1 MVTGEHGFLLQVH
14 SVAKSYGGLQVLK
27 DVNLNVREGAITG
40 VIGPNGSGKSTLF
53 DVITRYT
60 SCDCGDITFN
70 GQSIAGLAPHQVSHR
85 GLVRT
90 FQLTRVF
97 PALTVAENLLVFAER
112 SRRRGASGEGAHGDS
127 KHGDSKHGD
136 SKHGDSKHGDSKHGD
151 STHTDDQ
158 VRELLEFTGLA
169 RLATAEAA
177 TLSYGQLKLLEIAQV
192 LMLRPKML
200 MLDEPMAGINPGL
213 ADEIAARLLT
223 LRDRGVTLLLVE
235 HNIPVIQRLCDTVTV
250 LAAGQ
255 VMASGHPGE
264 VLADKEVREAFLG
277 D

>member
-1 MVTGEHGFLLQVH
+1 MVSLL
-14 SVAKSYGGLQVLK
+14 SVRGVRKSYGGLRILD
-27 DVNLNVREGAITG
+27 DVTLDVHEGAIAG
-40 VIGPNGSGKSTLF
+40 VIGPNGAGKSTLF

-60 SCDCGDITFN
+60 PCDSGEITFD
-70 GQSIAGLAPHQVSHR
+70 GQPIARLAPHQVSHH

-97 PALTVAENLLVFAER
+97 PSLTVAENLLVFAER
-112 SRRRGASGEGAHGDS
+112 GRGSRTMTEEHVWEILD
-127 KHGDSKHGD
+127 
-136 SKHGDSKHGDSKHGD
+136 
-151 STHTDDQ
+151 
-158 VRELLEFTGLA
+158 FTGLA

-192 LMLRPKML
+192 LMLGPKML

-213 ADEIAARLLT
+213 VDELATRLLA
-223 LRDRGVTLLLVE
+223 LRDRGLTLLLVE
-235 HNIPVIQRLCDTVTV
+235 HNIPVIERLCDTVTV

-255 VMASGHPGE
+255 VMAHGSPAE
-264 VLADKEVREAFLG
+264 VLKDRDVREAFLG

>member
-1 MVTGEHGFLLQVH
+1 MVSLL
-14 SVAKSYGGLQVLK
+14 SVRGIRKSYGGLRILD
-27 DVNLNVREGAITG
+27 DVTLDVHEGAIAG
-40 VIGPNGSGKSTLF
+40 VIGPNGAGKSTLF

-60 SCDCGDITFN
+60 PCDSGEITFD
-70 GQSIAGLAPHQVSHR
+70 GQPIVRLAPHQVSHH

-97 PALTVAENLLVFAER
+97 PSLTVAENLLVFAER
-112 SRRRGASGEGAHGDS
+112 GRGSRTMAEEHVWEILD
-127 KHGDSKHGD
+127 
-136 SKHGDSKHGDSKHGD
+136 
-151 STHTDDQ
+151 
-158 VRELLEFTGLA
+158 FTGLA

-192 LMLRPKML
+192 LMLGPKML

-213 ADEIAARLLT
+213 VDELATRLLA
-223 LRDRGVTLLLVE
+223 LRDRGLTLLLVE
-235 HNIPVIQRLCDTVTV
+235 HNIPVIERLCDTVTV

-255 VMASGHPGE
+255 VMAHGSPAE
-264 VLADKEVREAFLG
+264 VLKDRDVREAFLG

>member
-1 MVTGEHGFLLQVH
+1 MVAGDPILAVRGL
-14 SVAKSYGGLQVLK
+14 AKSYGGLHVLR
-27 DVNLNVREGAITG
+27 DITLEVHPGSITG

-60 SCDCGDITFN
+60 QCDQGEIRFA
-70 GQSIAGLAPHQVSHR
+70 GESILPLAPHQVSRR

-97 PALTVAENLLVFAER
+97 PTLTVAENLLVFAER
-112 SRRRGASGEGAHGDS
+112 ARRAGHDKPGGAHGD
-127 KHGDSKHGD
+127 
-136 SKHGDSKHGDSKHGD
+136 
-151 STHTDDQ
+151 
-158 VRELLEFTGLA
+158 ELVWETLDFVGLA
-169 RLATAEAA
+169 RLAAREAA

-192 LMLRPKML
+192 LMLGPKML

-213 ADEIAARLLT
+213 ADEIAAHLLA
-223 LRDRGVTLLLVE
+223 LRDRGLTLLLVE
-235 HNIPVIQRLCDTVTV
+235 HNIPVIERLCDTVTV

-255 VMASGHPGE
+255 VMAHGSPGE
-264 VLADKEVREAFLG
+264 VLQDREVREAFLG

>member
-1 MVTGEHGFLLQVH
+1 MVTNGCLL
-14 SVAKSYGGLQVLK
+14 SVQGVCKSYGGLRVLS
-27 DVNLNVREGAITG
+27 DVTLDVREGAIAG
-40 VIGPNGSGKSTLF
+40 VIGPNGAGKSTLF

-60 SCDCGDITFN
+60 SCDSGEITFD
-70 GQSIAGLAPHQVSHR
+70 GRSITRLAAHQVSHR

-112 SRRRGASGEGAHGDS
+112 ARGNRKAGEE
-127 KHGDSKHGD
+127 
-136 SKHGDSKHGDSKHGD
+136 
-151 STHTDDQ
+151 Q
-158 VRELLEFTGLA
+158 VWEVLEFTGLA

-192 LMLRPKML
+192 LMLGPKML

-213 ADEIAARLLT
+213 ADEIAAHLLA
-223 LRDRGVTLLLVE
+223 LRDRGLTLLLVE
-235 HNIPVIQRLCDTVTV
+235 HNIPIIERLCDTVTV

-255 VMASGHPGE
+255 VMAHGRPGE
-264 VLADKEVREAFLG
+264 VLKDRDVREAFLG

>member
-1 MVTGEHGFLLQVH
+1 MVSLL
-14 SVAKSYGGLQVLK
+14 SVRGVRKSYGGLRILD
-27 DVNLNVREGAITG
+27 DVTLDVHEGAIAG
-40 VIGPNGSGKSTLF
+40 VIGPNGAGKSTLF

-60 SCDCGDITFN
+60 PCDSGEITFD
-70 GQSIAGLAPHQVSHR
+70 GQPIAALAPYQVSHR

-97 PALTVAENLLVFAER
+97 PSLTVAENLLVFAER
-112 SRRRGASGEGAHGDS
+112 GHGSRTTTEEHVWEILD
-127 KHGDSKHGD
+127 
-136 SKHGDSKHGDSKHGD
+136 
-151 STHTDDQ
+151 
-158 VRELLEFTGLA
+158 FTGLA

-192 LMLRPKML
+192 LMLGPKML

-213 ADEIAARLLT
+213 VDELATRLLA
-223 LRDRGVTLLLVE
+223 LRDRGLTLLLVE
-235 HNIPVIQRLCDTVTV
+235 HNIPVIERLCDTVTV

-255 VMASGHPGE
+255 VMAHGSPAE
-264 VLADKEVREAFLG
+264 VLKDRDVREAFLG

>member
-1 MVTGEHGFLLQVH
+1 MRNGSGFLLQVH
-14 SVAKSYGGLQVLK
+14 RVAKSYGGLQVLK
-27 DVNLNVREGAITG
+27 DVTLDVREGAITG
-40 VIGPNGSGKSTLF
+40 VVGPNGSGKSTLF

-60 SCDCGDITFN
+60 ACDSGDITFN
-70 GQSIAGLAPHQVSHR
+70 GQSITSLAPHQVSHR

-112 SRRRGASGEGAHGDS
+112 ARRRGASGDAPHGE
-127 KHGDSKHGD
+127 
-136 SKHGDSKHGDSKHGD
+136 
-151 STHTDDQ
+151 DQ
-158 VRELLEFTGLA
+158 VWELLEFTGLA

-213 ADEIAARLLT
+213 ADEIAAHLLA
-223 LRDRGVTLLLVE
+223 LRDRGLTLLLVE
-235 HNIPVIQRLCDTVTV
+235 HNIPIIQRLCDTVAV

-255 VMASGHPGE
+255 VMACGHPGE
-264 VLADKEVREAFLG
+264 VLADREVREAFLG

>member
-1 MVTGEHGFLLQVH
+1 LLLEVH
-14 SVAKSYGGLQVLK
+14 RVAKSYGGLQVLN
-27 DVNLNVREGAITG
+27 DVSLDVREGAITG

-60 SCDCGDITFN
+60 ACDHGDITFN
-70 GQSIAGLAPHQVSHR
+70 GKSIAGLAPHQVSHR

-97 PALTVAENLLVFAER
+97 PALTVAENLLVFET
-112 SRRRGASGEGAHGDS
+112 
-127 KHGDSKHGD
+127 KHE
-136 SKHGDSKHGDSKHGD
+136 
-151 STHTDDQ
+151 DDQ
-158 VRELLEFTGLA
+158 VWELLEFTGLA

-213 ADEIAARLLT
+213 ADEIADRLLA
-223 LRDRGVTLLLVE
+223 LRDRGLTLLIVE
-235 HNIPVIQRLCDTVTV
+235 HNIPVIQRLCDTVAV

-255 VMASGHPGE
+255 VMACGDPAT
-264 VLADKEVREAFLG
+264 VLADTEVREVFLG

>member
-1 MVTGEHGFLLQVH
+1 MVTEVGHDVPAPLLEVH
-14 SVAKSYGGLQVLK
+14 RVAKSYGGLQVLR
-27 DVNLNVREGAITG
+27 DVSLDVREGAITG

-53 DVITRYT
+53 DVITRY
-60 SCDCGDITFN
+60 SACDSGSITFN
-70 GQSIAGLAPHQVSHR
+70 GQAITSLAPHQVSHR

-112 SRRRGASGEGAHGDS
+112 GRRRGARGDGDPAHGD
-127 KHGDSKHGD
+127 
-136 SKHGDSKHGDSKHGD
+136 
-151 STHTDDQ
+151 DQ
-158 VRELLEFTGLA
+158 VWELLEFTGLA

-213 ADEIAARLLT
+213 ADEIAGRLLT
-223 LRDRGVTLLLVE
+223 LRDRGLTLLLVE
-235 HNIPVIQRLCDTVTV
+235 HNIPVIQRLCDTVAV
-250 LAAGQ
+250 LVAGQ
-255 VMASGHPGE
+255 VMARGRPGE
-264 VLADKEVREAFLG
+264 VLAEREVREAFLG